1 MGARADR
8 LNRVLLTLLGLLLL
22 VIGVLGV
29 LPALGVFGEDRSD
42 DRVLDPAFERF
53 VADQAEWLWPL
64 IALLLVLLAL
74 LGLRWLVQQLR
85 TDRVGDLD
93 LTTDRTR
100 GETHVDSTAL
110 TEALVAA
117 TERCPGVD
125 SASARLVRSAGR
137 RRLLLHV
144 RLADRADP
152 AAARRA
158 LADGP
163 LSELRAVLGGLE
175 WPQVEVELEPSTRG
189 SARSVS

>member
-22 VIGVLGV
+22 ALGVLGI
-29 LPALGVFGEDRSD
+29 LPAVGAFGEDRSD
-42 DRVLDPAFERF
+42 DRVLAPELERF
-53 VADQAEWLWPL
+53 VAEHAPWLWPL
-64 IALLLVLLAL
+64 VALLLVLLAL
-74 LGLRWLVQQLR
+74 LALRWLVQQLR

-100 GETHVDSTAL
+100 GETHLDAGAL
-110 TEALVAA
+110 TDALVAS
-117 TERCPGVD
+117 TERCPGVE
-125 SASARLVRSAGR
+125 SAAARLVRTGGS

-152 AAARRA
+152 VAARQA

-163 LSELRAVLGGLE
+163 LTELRAVLGGLE
-175 WPQVEVELEPSTRG
+175 WPQVQVELEPSTRG
-189 SARSVS
+189 SARTVS